1 SCFWQEQI
9 IAKAMNIEGTKIFFI
24 SEVNCNWFSVIASK
38 KTEGQWLVK
47 RNLTLEANRVSSRV
61 ADGAFTRKHPAH
73 CEPLPNGRYRSI
85 FHSVVCC
92 AVRRA
97 ARRNGN
103 MVRTN
108 PVRAE
113 LRDRAEFQLVAV
125 THEDH
130 PERSE
135 GPPKRAHRAHKLNCT
150 LVRLV

>member
-1 SCFWQEQI
+1 
-9 IAKAMNIEGTKIFFI
+9 M
-24 SEVNCNWFSVIASK
+24 K
-38 KTEGQWLVK
+38 KTEDQRIVK
-47 RNLTLEANRVSSRV
+47 RNVTLEANRVSSRV
-61 ADGAFTRKHPAH
+61 AEAVFTRTHPAH
-73 CEPLPNGRYRSI
+73 CEALPNGRYRFI

-113 LRDRAEFQLVAV
+113 LCDRAEFQLVAV
-125 THEDH
+125 THEGH

-135 GPPKRAHRAHKLNCT
+135 GPPKRAIEHT
-150 LVRLV
+150 S

>member
-1 SCFWQEQI
+1 MASQ
-9 IAKAMNIEGTKIFFI
+9 TKLNAG
-24 SEVNCNWFSVIASK
+24 SESGA
-38 KTEGQWLVK
+38 
-47 RNLTLEANRVSSRV
+47 SRV
-61 ADGAFTRKHPAH
+61 AEAVFTRTHPAH
-73 CEPLPNGRYRSI
+73 CEPLPNGRYRFI
-85 FHSVVCC
+85 FHSVFCC

-125 THEDH
+125 THEGH

-135 GPPKRAHRAHKLNCT
+135 GPPKRGYRAHKLNCT